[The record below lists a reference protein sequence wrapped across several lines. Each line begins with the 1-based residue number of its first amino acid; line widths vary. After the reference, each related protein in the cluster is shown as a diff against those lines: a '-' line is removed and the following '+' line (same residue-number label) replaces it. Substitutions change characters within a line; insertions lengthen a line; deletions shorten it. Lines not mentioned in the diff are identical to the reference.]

1 MSRDQLSNKSNRL
14 KKSTTSR
21 ISLSPIGSS
30 AKPSNQFGSELENN
44 LNHMLEMMAKN
55 GGSIPETAASRQKL
69 VQEFMA
75 KHPQKDKPNSSSLVS
90 KGSSSPV
97 KSHLQKGLT
106 KVDALMDQRIDDA
119 QSICRDSI
127 RLSAVDE
134 TNMPKITVD
143 ALT

>member
-1 MSRDQLSNKSNRL
+1 
-14 KKSTTSR
+14 
-21 ISLSPIGSS
+21 
-30 AKPSNQFGSELENN
+30 
-44 LNHMLEMMAKN
+44 MLEMMAKN

-75 KHPQKDKPNSSSLVS
+75 KHPRNDKPNNSSSVS
-90 KGSSSPV
+90 KGSSSPK
-97 KSHLQKGLT
+97 KSLLQKGLT
-106 KVDALMDQRIDDA
+106 KVDAQMDQRIEDA

-127 RLSAVDE
+127 RLSAADE